1 MTEPLTTAATEGP
14 TPSVAGPPGGGR
26 DRLAVAVREA
36 PAWTGVAI
44 VLVVMVLALA
54 ATQELF
60 LTSANL
66 NNIARGLAIPLL
78 LAIGATLL
86 LTTGMIDLSIG
97 SMLALC
103 TMVTAG
109 CFTAGL
115 PAWLA
120 VAVTVLAGGLLG
132 CVNGALIAKAGLSF
146 FVVTLGTMAVY
157 RSAAQLPTTGISVQ
171 LSDEPGFDLLTWIGD
186 GEVGPVS
193 VPVAV
198 AVLAL
203 IVMVLVMHRTNFGRQ
218 VYAVG
223 GNENAARLA
232 GISVDRVRIAVFAV
246 NGLLVGLAAVLFVGR
261 IQAGSPLIG
270 AGIELEVIAAVLLGG
285 TSFLGGQSSLAGTTL
300 GVLFIAVLQNGLNLV
315 GVQALWRGVVTGVV
329 LILAVW
335 VDRLRRRGAT

>member
-1 MTEPLTTAATEGP
+1 EPVRAGGVPAAGGL
-14 TPSVAGPPGGGR
+14 AGAAGTGWRARAVSAARGAPP
-26 DRLAVAVREA
+26 
-36 PAWTGVAI
+36 WTGVAV
-44 VLVVMVLALA
+44 VLLLMVIGLI
-54 ATQELF
+54 ATQPLF
-60 LTSANL
+60 VSYLNL
-66 NNIARGLAIPLL
+66 NNVARGLAIPLL
-78 LAIGATLL
+78 LAVGATLL

-109 CFTAGL
+109 CFNLGL

-120 VAVTVLAGGLLG
+120 VLLTVLAGGALG
-132 CVNGALIAKAGLSF
+132 CVNGLLIAKAGLSF

-171 LSDEPGFDLLTWIGD
+171 LSDKPGFDLLAWLGD
-186 GEVGPVS
+186 GEVGRVS
-193 VPVAV
+193 VPVV
-198 AVLAL
+198 VSVLAL
-203 IVMVLVMHRTNFGRQ
+203 LAAFFVSRWTNFGRQ

-223 GNENAARLA
+223 GNEHAARLA
-232 GISVDRVRIAVFAV
+232 GISVDRVRIAVFAL
-246 NGLLVGLAAVLFVGR
+246 NGLLVGVAGVLFVGR

-315 GVQALWRGVVTGVV
+315 GVQALWRGVVTGAV

-335 VDRLRRRGAT
+335 VDRLRRGGAQ